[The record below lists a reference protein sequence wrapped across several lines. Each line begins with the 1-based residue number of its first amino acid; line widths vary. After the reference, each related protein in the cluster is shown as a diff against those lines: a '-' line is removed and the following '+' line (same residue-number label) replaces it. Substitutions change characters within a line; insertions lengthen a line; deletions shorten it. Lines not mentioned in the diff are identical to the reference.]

1 VEFYTAL
8 GEYTLF
14 STLYSDKNGS
24 LFEDERL
31 GFLGRSG
38 QQWIE
43 AEERDFIPLPEGS
56 SLVMMPGHFPVGVD
70 SESMVSCREETPHG
84 AAAVVM
90 ACLLPQGFTRT
101 LLPATAAPRNTA
113 EIPILGYTAVAG
125 QRGEVM
131 AAAIPT
137 DEHRKW
143 HPVHYNTPDLEQIV
157 QSRLDQFPGNRIL
170 RQLAHCSLH
179 YSCFTAQNIFY
190 QRWEGGIPTTAA
202 CNARCLGCISE
213 GHTSVSSP
221 QERLGFKPN
230 IGEIVEVALPHLERA
245 AEGIISFGQGCE
257 GDPVLNADLI
267 ASAIETMRK
276 KTDRGCINVNTNAGY
291 AAGVKKLVDA
301 GLDAIRVTMLSASE
315 KDYLTYHRPMN
326 YGFQDVVDSISYA
339 HANGVCVSLNLLTI
353 PGFTDSEEQIEEVIR
368 LVHKTGVP
376 MIQLRNL
383 NIDPDMF
390 FATLPPR
397 SEAIGVRQMIEVFR
411 QEGIR
416 VASYTHPARRR

>member
-1 VEFYTAL
+1 MA
-8 GEYTLF
+8 
-14 STLYSDKNGS
+14 DK
-24 LFEDERL
+24 RL

-43 AEERDFIPLPEGS
+43 AEEGDMMPLPEGC
-56 SLVMMPGHFPVGVD
+56 SLVMMPGHFPVGID
-70 SESMVSCREETPHG
+70 SDSRVSCREKTPG
-84 AAAVVM
+84 GRAAVAM

-101 LLPATAAPRNTA
+101 LLPATTAPPNTA
-113 EIPILGYTAVAG
+113 EIPILGYTAVAS

-143 HPVHYNTPDLEQIV
+143 HPGHYNTPDLEQMV
-157 QSRLDQFPGNRIL
+157 QSRLDQFPENRIL

-190 QRWEGGIPTTAA
+190 RRWEGGIPTTAT

-213 GHTSVSSP
+213 RHSSVPSP
-221 QERLGFKPN
+221 QERLGFKPS
-230 IGEIVEVALPHLERA
+230 IDEIVEIALPHLEAA

-257 GDPVLNADLI
+257 GDPAINADLI
-267 ASAIETMRK
+267 ASSIEILRK
-276 KTDRGCINVNTNAGY
+276 STDQGCININTNAGY

-301 GLDAIRVTMLSASE
+301 GLDAIRVTLLSASE
-315 KDYLTYHRPMN
+315 EDYLSYHRPVN
-326 YGFQDVVDSISYA
+326 YCFSDVVRSISYA
-339 HANGVCVSLNLLTI
+339 HDNGVFVSLNLLTI
-353 PGFTDSEEQIEEVIR
+353 PGFTDSEEQVEEVIR
-368 LVHKTGVP
+368 LVHSTGIP

-390 FATLPPR
+390 FATLSPR
-397 SEAIGVRQMIEVFR
+397 SEALGVRQMIEIFR
-411 QEGIR
+411 QEGIQ
-416 VASYTHPARRR
+416 VASYTHPARRGYRE